1 MLLFVKRICQFLL
14 CCWIG
19 ISSLYATAQG
29 LLQSQDIN
37 RVMKQ
42 IFDQHV
48 DKKEMSA
55 SILKNSFK
63 VYIDQF
69 DPNRIYLLESEV
81 APFLALSD
89 ADVTHYIDQYKRSE
103 FPEYMLLNDMI
114 QKAIIRARKIRA
126 SLEEIN
132 LSHWFQK
139 SESFSADGNEEWSD
153 PDLKRPFAANEKD
166 LENRIRKTLLQ
177 FIASERKRFG
187 TPYVENRETQT
198 IRLYERQ
205 ARNHENSYLFLN
217 ERGQPMNEAEK
228 QNAFSMHVLKAL
240 ANSLD
245 AHTTVLNPTE
255 AYDMR
260 IRLEKELQGV
270 GIALQPSSLGFVITQ
285 IVKDGPAARSGLVG
299 VNDILVE
306 VDGTPVKGLS
316 LSKVMDML
324 RGASG
329 SKVVLVLKRTVLSQ
343 GIPMEKTITVPLI
356 REEIAVDEDRA
367 HWSYVTYEGGIIGK
381 IKLDSFY
388 QGDNGITSE
397 NDVRNAIKQLDKQ
410 GNLRGLILD
419 LSENSGGFL
428 SQAVKVAGLFITNG
442 VVVIS
447 KYFNGE
453 EHFYRDMDGKVAYEG
468 PLIVLTSKATASAA
482 EIVAQ
487 ALQDYGVAIIVG
499 DEHTYGKGT
508 IQSQTITEN
517 QASTFFKVTVGKYYT
532 VSGKTPQI
540 QGVKADIVVPSQFI
554 HENIGEEYLDYPL
567 KQDLI
572 SPAFNDSLT
581 DIAPNLKP
589 WYMHYYTPTLQ
600 HKKLFWDQIIPQLK
614 KNSESRMSANN
625 DYQAFI
631 KGTFPK
637 TKGQRSPE
645 DLQMA
650 EVTAIMKDMISMQ
663 SHLRGNESELGG
675 SSAQTAGVTYEKN
688 KQKK

>member
-1 MLLFVKRICQFLL
+1 MRCLKRGCLLALL
-14 CCWIG
+14 CWIG
-19 ISSLYATAQG
+19 ISSLFASEQE

-37 RVMKQ
+37 RIMKQ
-42 IFDQHV
+42 IFGQHV

-55 SILKNSFK
+55 SILKSSFK

-69 DPNRIYLLESEV
+69 DPKRTYLLDSEV
-81 APFLALSD
+81 NPFLNLSD
-89 ADVTHYIDQYKRSE
+89 ADVSHFIDQYQHSE
-103 FPEYMLLNDMI
+103 FSEYMLLNDVI
-114 QKAIIRARKIRA
+114 QKAILRSRKIRA
-126 SLEEIN
+126 ALEDDN
-132 LSHWFQK
+132 LSHLFQK
-139 SESFSADGNEEWSD
+139 SEAFSSDGNEEWSD
-153 PDLKRPFAANEKD
+153 PDLKRSFAANESE
-166 LENRIRKTLLQ
+166 LTNRIKKELAQ

-187 TPYVENRETQT
+187 TSYVEKREVQT
-198 IRLYERQ
+198 VRLYERQ
-205 ARNHENSYLFLN
+205 ARNHENSYLFVN
-217 ERGQPMNEAEK
+217 EKGQPMNEAEK
-228 QNAFSMHVLKAL
+228 QNDFAMHVLKAL

-270 GIALQPSSLGFVITQ
+270 GIAIQPSANGFIITQ
-285 IVKDGPAARSGLVG
+285 LVKDGPAAKSGLVG
-299 VNDILVE
+299 INDILME
-306 VDGTPVKGLS
+306 VDGTPIRGLS
-316 LSKVMDML
+316 LSKVMEML
-324 RGASG
+324 RGKSG
-329 SKVVLVLKRTVLSQ
+329 SKVILVLKRTILVH
-343 GIPMEKTITVPLI
+343 GMPIEKTVTVPLM

-367 HWSYVTYEGGIIGK
+367 HWSYVTSDGGIIGK
-381 IKLDSFY
+381 VKLDSFY

-397 NDVRNAIKQLDKQ
+397 NDVRKAISELDKQ

-419 LSENSGGFL
+419 LRENSGGFL

-453 EHFYRDMDGKVAYEG
+453 EHFYRDMDGKVSYEG
-468 PLIVLTSKATASAA
+468 PLIILTSKATASAA

-487 ALQDYGVAIIVG
+487 ALQDYGIAIIVG

-508 IQSQTITEN
+508 IQSQTVTEN
-517 QASTFFKVTVGKYYT
+517 QAPTFFKVTVGKYYT

-572 SPAFNDSLT
+572 APAFHDNLA

-589 WYMHYYTPTLQ
+589 WYMHYYSPTIQ
-600 HKKLFWDQIIPQLK
+600 HKKLFWDRLVPQLK
-614 KNSESRMSANN
+614 EKSESRMSQNV

-631 KGTFPK
+631 KGTSP
-637 TKGQRSPE
+637 QRRGKINPE

-650 EVTAIMKDMISMQ
+650 EATSIMKDMISLQ

-675 SSAQTAGVTYEKN
+675 SSAQTAGVVYEKS
-688 KQKK
+688 KQK